1 MHLNRPAAI
10 TAAAI
15 LLATPALAVA
25 QTPAT
30 TPVGAPPATA
40 PAAPAAPAM
49 APIQPGPN
57 IYATLKNAGQ
67 FTTLLKA
74 VDQAGLTAVLQQYG
88 SLTFFAP
95 TDAAFAS
102 LPPDVLT
109 KLMANNDTSANQLQQ
124 ILKYHLINAIVDN
137 SKIKGAKG
145 PVPTVEG
152 TSVDIDGSNP
162 DDLLVNK
169 ADIVQEVRATNGGIV
184 NVIDKVLIPTDSP
197 FFSQLGGSASNA
209 PATATPAS

>member
-1 MHLNRPAAI
+1 MHLPRSAAV
-10 TAAAI
+10 AAAAM
-15 LLATPALAVA
+15 LLASPALAAA
-25 QTPAT
+25 QAPEAAT
-30 TPVGAPPATA
+30 GAPPPPA
-40 PAAPAAPAM
+40 AAPAAPA
-49 APIQPGPN
+49 PSVPPVQPGPN
-57 IYATLKNAGQ
+57 IYATLKDAGQ

-102 LPPDVLT
+102 LPPDVLS
-109 KLMANNDTSANQLQQ
+109 KLMANNDASANQLQQ
-124 ILKYHLINAIVDN
+124 ILKYHLINALVDN

-152 TSVDIDGSNP
+152 TSVDVDGSNP

-169 ADIVQEVRATNGGIV
+169 AQIVQEVRAANGGIV

-197 FFSQLGGSASNA
+197 FFAQLGGSASNA
-209 PATATPAS
+209 PATVAPAS